1 MLMNVNLPATSAR
14 FQRPPGR
21 TLGRWIVEVTVTSIG
36 AALVVCAIAANQQ
49 WLDKHFLPSFLMP
62 REWYV
67 RLETLARVSMMAAGL
82 LLLFVVRPRVAR
94 FATRTP
100 ARALQIAIA
109 AVLALAASEPVLRHM
124 RLQPNEWLFPDEEP
138 RRRPDPRLG
147 WTLVPARTGN
157 ATIGG
162 RVVEYAIDR
171 SGYRV
176 QRVTE
181 PVDPERPTI
190 LFTGESVMFG
200 EGLTWEESLP
210 AQVGA
215 MMGVQSANLAVHGF
229 ASDQAYLRLQAEL
242 PRFRQP
248 VAVVSLFM
256 TALLGRNIDSER
268 PHLGPGLV
276 WLPAVRRWRLE
287 SLARRFVFY
296 HSEDVIERGVTVTRE
311 VLRAGVE
318 LARARGASPLII
330 VPHYG
335 HEDDVEQMLRRRILD
350 GTDLPYLL
358 IAIDPEW
365 HLPWDRH
372 PNARAAHAIAA
383 AVAARLQQP

>member
-1 MLMNVNLPATSAR
+1 
-14 FQRPPGR
+14 
-21 TLGRWIVEVTVTSIG
+21 
-36 AALVVCAIAANQQ
+36 
-49 WLDKHFLPSFLMP
+49 
-62 REWYV
+62 
-67 RLETLARVSMMAAGL
+67 
-82 LLLFVVRPRVAR
+82 
-94 FATRTP
+94 
-100 ARALQIAIA
+100 
-109 AVLALAASEPVLRHM
+109 
-124 RLQPNEWLFPDEEP
+124 
-138 RRRPDPRLG
+138 
-147 WTLVPARTGN
+147 
-157 ATIGG
+157 
-162 RVVEYAIDR
+162 
-171 SGYRV
+171 
-176 QRVTE
+176 
-181 PVDPERPTI
+181 
-190 LFTGESVMFG
+190 MFG
-200 EGLTWEESLP
+200 EGLTWEESVP

-296 HSEDVIERGVTVTRE
+296 HSEDVIDRGVTVTRE

-350 GTDLPYLL
+350 GTGLPYLL
-358 IAIDPEW
+358 IEIDPAC

-383 AVAARLQQP
+383 AVAARLQHP